1 MQLTPTVSVIDLM
14 CSVKQI
20 VEYVSWEENMLSESI
35 GIEYDFD
42 INYKLEKGITDLTWF
57 TENIFCLITNAVKYS
72 IHPGGIRIAIKTI
85 FIGTENYATFS
96 VQDSGV
102 SLSTKKLEVLFD
114 PPLQVGKCNC
124 FIFLFFP

>member
-1 MQLTPTVSVIDLM
+1 M

-57 TENIFCLITNAVKYS
+57 TENIFCLCYCLLTFAFVTFRWINDLTVVKNL
-72 IHPGGIRIAIKTI
+72 IPAFAGG
-85 FIGTENYATFS
+85 
-96 VQDSGV
+96 
-102 SLSTKKLEVLFD
+102 
-114 PPLQVGKCNC
+114 
-124 FIFLFFP
+124 